1 MITTVLLLIIPLLK
15 RETMNTTNLE
25 MSNRLSD
32 TIDNLLESIK
42 HENPDKTREYLQLF
56 IIQFE
61 LYREMIGNYD
71 RGV

>member
-1 MITTVLLLIIPLLK
+1 
-15 RETMNTTNLE
+15 MNTTNLE

-42 HENPDKTREYLQLF
+42 HGNTDKTREYLQLF

-61 LYREMIGNYD
+61 LYREMIGDYD
-71 RGV
+71 RG

>member
-1 MITTVLLLIIPLLK
+1 
-15 RETMNTTNLE
+15 MNTTNLE

>member
-1 MITTVLLLIIPLLK
+1 MKPI
-15 RETMNTTNLE
+15 NFE

-42 HENPDKTREYLQLF
+42 HGNTDKTREYLQLF

-61 LYREMIGNYD
+61 LYREMIGDYD
-71 RGV
+71 GGNK